1 MMNHDELYDKI
12 LENARQQGIKDGWFD
27 PDKHILR
34 IEKDGDTVRIIM
46 DKKKESENETVETD

>member
-1 MMNHDELYDKI
+1 MTNHEELYDKI

-34 IEKDGDTVRIIM
+34 IEKDGYTVRIIM
-46 DKKKESENETVETD
+46 DEKKGSENETIKTD

>member
-1 MMNHDELYDKI
+1 MMNHNKMYDII
-12 LENARQQGIKDGWFD
+12 LEIARQQGIKDGWFD

-34 IEKDGDTVRIIM
+34 IEKDGYTVRIIM